1 MLCFPIYNHILEFLY
16 HIYIFSIC
24 IYIYIFIFSIYIYI
38 YILFI
43 YIYIYIYVIYMYI
56 HIINTYIYIINIY
69 IYIHIYIN
77 TYIINTYICTYI
89 INIYIYTYIYNIK
102 ILGVAKTMRIRK
114 ASWTTFQS
122 RLLTQTSSRV
132 AGVFIYYTQYIF
144 IHKIYI
150 YTYIHTI
157 LVHIF
162 IYTYIYI
169 YNYLYLSPSY
179 PHWSKIRGRTP
190 RSGMAWPELRRSEPQ
205 LLQLRPQASG
215 RSWRVGNVNRND
227 GYNNGTEELWLMV
240 SNCL

>member
-1 MLCFPIYNHILEFLY
+1 MYIYIHILN
-16 HIYIFSIC
+16 
-24 IYIYIFIFSIYIYI
+24 IYIYTFY
-38 YILFI
+38 L
-43 YIYIYIYVIYMYI
+43 YIYVIYMYI

-69 IYIHIYIN
+69 IYIYVYKYIYYQ
-77 TYIINTYICTYI
+77 YIYICTYI
-89 INIYIYTYIYNIK
+89 INIYIHIYIYNIK

-162 IYTYIYI
+162 IYTYIY
-169 YNYLYLSPSY
+169 NYLYLSPSY

-215 RSWRVGNVNRND
+215 RS
-227 GYNNGTEELWLMV
+227 
-240 SNCL
+240 